1 MEWTGPGP
9 GRVLGSRARLDLVDD
24 AQHILLTQNEVL
36 LVLHLD
42 LGAGV
47 LAEEDAVAGLHVQ
60 WDLLALLAHLAG
72 SDGDDLPLLGLFLR
86 RVRNDD
92 AALLRLLLLDSLD
105 ENPVVQRTN
114 LHDRSSR
121 CKMLARE
128 QRLMAGAGIA

>member
-36 LVLHLD
+36 LVLQLD

-60 WDLLALLAHLAG
+60 RDLLAVIADLAVAH
-72 SDGDDLPLLGLFLR
+72 GDDLRLLRLFLGS
-86 RVRNDD
+86 VRNDD
-92 AALLRLLLLDSLD
+92 ATLLHFLLL
-105 ENPVVQRTN
+105 EPFNEYPIVQGTN
-114 LHDRSSR
+114 L
-121 CKMLARE
+121 
-128 QRLMAGAGIA
+128 